1 MTSISPAEPA
11 GHPWDHTAQPAW
23 SLRGWRTVAEFEGRA
38 ALADLTGPISRIVI
52 QPLVWTAFV
61 AAGLREVVTLP
72 GAYGGTI
79 DYLAFVIPGIL
90 GMLAF
95 ASFADV
101 LYRSTIDRRWGL
113 LGLKLVFGTGPLG
126 YVLGM
131 NIMAVGMQIA
141 RTLVVLPLILL
152 LGGDL
157 DLLYVLYLALT
168 SLPAVMYWSC
178 IALIAT
184 AGIRNYHHRDLIVTL
199 SVMPLTFSAPIFFAM
214 ESMPAYLQWIA
225 HINPLTY
232 QITAMRDAFVWR
244 SMGGALAIS
253 CGLAAAAVMV
263 SALVVKRAD
272 LLPTEH

>member
-1 MTSISPAEPA
+1 MTQTVSEDHA
-11 GHPWDHTAQPAW
+11 GHRSDHTAQPAW
-23 SLRGWRTVAEFEGRA
+23 SLRGWQIVAEFEVRA
-38 ALADLTGPISRIVI
+38 AMADLTAPLSRIVI

-61 AAGLREVVTLP
+61 AAGLREVVSLP
-72 GAYGGTI
+72 GEYGGTF

-131 NIMAVGMQIA
+131 NVMALTMQFA
-141 RTLVVLPLILL
+141 KTLVVLPLILL
-152 LGGDL
+152 LGGNL
-157 DLLYVLYLALT
+157 TLYRSVYLALA
-168 SLPAVMYWSC
+168 SLPAVIFWSC
-178 IALIAT
+178 VALITT

-199 SVMPLTFSAPIFFAM
+199 SIMPLTFSAPIFFAM
-214 ESMPAYLQWIA
+214 ESMPVYLQWIA
-225 HINPLTY
+225 RMNPLTY
-232 QITAMRDAFVWR
+232 QLTAMRDAFVWR
-244 SMGGALAIS
+244 ATGTALGVSCALAATVVAT
-253 CGLAAAAVMV
+253 G
-263 SALVVKRAD
+263 ALVVKRAD

>member
-1 MTSISPAEPA
+1 MTSIAPAERA

-38 ALADLTGPISRIVI
+38 ALADLTGPLSRIVI
-52 QPLVWTAFV
+52 HPLVWTAFV

-72 GAYGGTI
+72 GTYGETG

-101 LYRSTIDRRWGL
+101 LYRATIDRRWGL

-131 NIMAVGMQIA
+131 TIMALTMQLA
-141 RTLVVLPLILL
+141 KTLVVLPLIVL

-157 DLLYVLYLALT
+157 DVLNVLGLALT
-168 SLPAVMYWSC
+168 SLPAVISWSC

-184 AGIRNYHHRDLIVTL
+184 AGIRNYHHRDLVVTL
-199 SVMPLTFSAPIFFAM
+199 SIMPLTFSAPIFFAM

-225 HINPLTY
+225 RINPLTY
-232 QITAMRDAFVWR
+232 QVTAMRDAFL
-244 SMGGALAIS
+244 GQAAGAALGIS
-253 CGLAAAAVMV
+253 CGLAVVTIAV